1 MKNNW
6 EETPISK
13 IHPET
18 MEDFL
23 DHFCLKSKNDI
34 NQEGFELEF
43 NYSFIAPPVDNPYF
57 DENDPEGQEMIEN
70 QESFRYRKKSFQERK

>member
-1 MKNNW
+1 M
-6 EETPISK
+6 EE
-13 IHPET
+13 
-18 MEDFL
+18 FL

-34 NQEGFELEF
+34 NQEDFELEF